1 MDEDYIPTGPGPM
14 PKVPKLLKG
23 SKKRPKNRRP
33 PPVARDKVPGLFTL
47 LDPAFANSS
56 YHISPGS
63 EPGPVQPPP
72 PPPPPAPDHTAE
84 AGPGIWDLGI
94 DPPPL
99 YYSIH
104 RAPARP
110 GNVYCEACFRDEVA
124 RWVRVRDGV
133 VRILHLLGGGA
144 ALRELRRLSG
154 EAEQAEQHATEAYL
168 EKRSASRARLRSP
181 PPAASGCLHS
191 HGPGSEGRGG
201 EHGGVGNAS
210 AAAGA
215 SVTSVTAKKM
225 IIMAHSG
232 RSWEA
237 PHFSEYTSEV
247 VGIVLLRILA
257 ERPTAGLAET
267 QKGEV
272 HKLLEDLRQEVG
284 IEPRFFDAM
293 TTACRGMLVR
303 WRMAVTVPADEGQ
316 PSGVDAASRWW
327 WEFDNALQ
335 DASDKA
341 QPSRH
346 MPSLFA
352 STLATK
358 ARDAAIATLTAREAA
373 TAQNQIMA
381 LENDLQ
387 PPPSLAQMERILG
400 MSTPSSLFLRSVSAK
415 LAAAKRR
422 LEQQRSAPSQGAA
435 AAAAPETGSG
445 SGLPSDDALL
455 LPAKRRKLSNGHAPP
470 PPRDREEAASL
481 ACIYC
486 SESDAS
492 RRYAARRAS
501 SSSYDG
507 DAAEQTRPWTKSLR
521 WAFPGLS
528 PGAAARVRRAE
539 DWFRLVASSR
549 PVEVVEIFGWGHRG
563 GEGSGPRRGEQGC
576 CLQHHEVEDKKGEE
590 DGEKEEGVIKFMM
603 DVSGARTRVVL
614 VRMKAVFEILLGGR
628 DGSSGGLAGGGG
640 GRGSRVRFA
649 PPPVLVCD
657 TGVVVEACRTVGRW
671 ENWRAGELKGF
682 RLI

>member
-23 SKKRPKNRRP
+23 SKKRPKKRHP
-33 PPVARDKVPGLFTL
+33 PPVATDAAPGLFTL

-63 EPGPVQPPP
+63 ETGPAQPPP
-72 PPPPPAPDHTAE
+72 PPPPPAPDHTPE
-84 AGPGIWDLGI
+84 ADPRIWDLGI

-144 ALRELRRLSG
+144 ALRELRRLSS

-181 PPAASGCLHS
+181 PPAASGCLHR
-191 HGPGSEGRGG
+191 HGPGSEGQGG
-201 EHGGVGNAS
+201 EHGGDGNAC
-210 AAAGA
+210 AAAGG
-215 SVTSVTAKKM
+215 SVTAKKM

-237 PHFSEYTSEV
+237 PHFSEYMSEV

-272 HKLLEDLRQEVG
+272 HKLLEGLRQEVG

-293 TTACRGMLVR
+293 TTACRGMLVQ
-303 WRMAVTVPADEGQ
+303 WRMAVTIPPDESH
-316 PSGVDAASRWW
+316 PSGVDAESRWW

-335 DASDKA
+335 DASDKV
-341 QPSRH
+341 QLSTH

-358 ARDAAIATLTAREAA
+358 ARDAAIATLTGREAA
-373 TAQNQIMA
+373 TAQNQITV

-387 PPPSLAQMERILG
+387 PRPSLAQMERILG
-400 MSTPSSLFLRSVSAK
+400 MSTPRSLFLRSISDK

-422 LEQQRSAPSQGAA
+422 LEQQQRSAPSQA
-435 AAAAPETGSG
+435 AAAAPDTGSG

-455 LPAKRRKLSNGHAPP
+455 PPAKRRKLSNGHAPP
-470 PPRDREEAASL
+470 RDPEEPAPL

-492 RRYAARRAS
+492 RRYTARRAS
-501 SSSYDG
+501 SYYDG
-507 DAAEQTRPWTKSLR
+507 DAAGQARPWTKTLR

-549 PVEVVEIFGWGHRG
+549 PVEVVDIFGWGHHRG
-563 GEGSGPRRGEQGC
+563 GEGSGPRWEEQGL
-576 CLQHHEVEDKKGEE
+576 LQHHEVENKKGEE
-590 DGEKEEGVIKFMM
+590 DGEEEEGVIEFMM
-603 DVSGARTRVVL
+603 DVTGARTRVVL
-614 VRMKAVFEILLGGR
+614 VRMKGVFEILLGGR
-628 DGSSGGLAGGGG
+628 DGSSGGLAGGGGG

-671 ENWRAGELKGF
+671 EDWRAGELKGF
-682 RLI
+682 RL